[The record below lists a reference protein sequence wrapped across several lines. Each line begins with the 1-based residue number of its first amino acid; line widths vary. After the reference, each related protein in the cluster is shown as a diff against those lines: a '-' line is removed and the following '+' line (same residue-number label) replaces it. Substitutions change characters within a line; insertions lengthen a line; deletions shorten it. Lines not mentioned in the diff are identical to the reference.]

1 MYFIDLHNI
10 LLFLFII
17 LSTSGIV
24 KFRRKPSWPIDKC
37 TVHVF
42 GAEVQRQAK
51 KSPHITSLKCAVGI
65 RQCAWHSWWRAWV
78 NLIRWQG
85 HCSKTLLHKRITCV
99 AFQWIPMPMPY
110 SRLVKLES
118 LGVGARCSNFVN
130 TQGDFLICSQV
141 WEPLSYGKVS

>member
-24 KFRRKPSWPIDKC
+24 RFRRKPSWPADKC

-42 GAEVQRQAK
+42 GAEVQRQAEEQ
-51 KSPHITSLKCAVGI
+51 STHITSLCNVLWASDIVPDTADGGPGLTWSGGKAIVP
-65 RQCAWHSWWRAWV
+65 
-78 NLIRWQG
+78 N
-85 HCSKTLLHKRITCV
+85 LLHKRITCV
-99 AFQWIPMPMPY
+99 AYESPMPMPY

-118 LGVGARCSNFVN
+118 LGVGARRPYIFC
-130 TQGDFLICSQV
+130 
-141 WEPLSYGKVS
+141 K

>member
-17 LSTSGIV
+17 LSTRGIV
-24 KFRRKPSWPIDKC
+24 RFRRKPSWPVDKC

-51 KSPHITSLKCAVGI
+51 EQSPHITRLQGAMGI
-65 RQCAWHSWWRAWV
+65 RQCAWHGWWRAWV

-85 HCSKTLLHKRITCV
+85 HFSQTLLHKRITCV
-99 AFQWIPMPMPY
+99 AFWWIPMPMPY
-110 SRLVKLES
+110 PRLVKLES
-118 LGVGARCSNFVN
+118 LGVGVRRSYFVN
-130 TQGDFLICSQV
+130 TPSWFWYAAKFGNH
-141 WEPLSYGKVS
+141 

>member
-24 KFRRKPSWPIDKC
+24 KFRRKPSWPVDKC

-51 KSPHITSLKCAVGI
+51 NSHHISQAWNVLWASDSVPDTADGGPGLTWSGGKAIVPKLCCTRESPV
-65 RQCAWHSWWRAWV
+65 
-78 NLIRWQG
+78 
-85 HCSKTLLHKRITCV
+85 
-99 AFQWIPMPMPY
+99 
-110 SRLVKLES
+110 
-118 LGVGARCSNFVN
+118 
-130 TQGDFLICSQV
+130 
-141 WEPLSYGKVS
+141 